1 MGRTTWWSH
10 AVAIALIATL
20 AVVAATACGRSSTE
34 SGARGGSP
42 SGTSQAAPASTT
54 TPPSPGPLQAAAT
67 AAQAQLSGL
76 AESTCGHYYGASSG
90 EALARAVLLAAV
102 DKLPYR
108 ILDAA
113 GKEVAKGEA
122 GVDRAH
128 ELPAG
133 NYTVVI
139 TAADQELR
147 TPVTVAAAK
156 DVVLK
161 ALIKGDTLVVD
172 K

>member
-1 MGRTTWWSH
+1 MCRTTWWGH
-10 AVAIALIATL
+10 ANAIALIVTL
-20 AVVAATACGRSSTE
+20 AAGAATACGRSPAE

-54 TPPSPGPLQAAAT
+54 HAALTRAAPGRSHGGAGP
-67 AAQAQLSGL
+67 AQRPRGIDRRSL
-76 AESTCGHYYGASSG
+76 YGASSG

-161 ALIKGDTLVVD
+161 ALIKGDTSVVE